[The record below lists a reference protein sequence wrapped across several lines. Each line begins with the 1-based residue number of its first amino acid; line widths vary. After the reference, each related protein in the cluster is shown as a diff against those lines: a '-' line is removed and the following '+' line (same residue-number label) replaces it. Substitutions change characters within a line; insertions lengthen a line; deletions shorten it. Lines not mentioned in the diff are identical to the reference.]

1 MGIMIVR
8 QLHKV
13 TRHYFPDLFE
23 RMRQLP
29 DGRKRKDY
37 DVAELITG
45 CLSLF
50 VFKET
55 TRNAFNNDRKGNK
68 FRDNYF
74 KVFKLRLPH
83 MDTVEH
89 FLRLLSP
96 EELEHLKA
104 ALVSSLIEQR
114 VLHRFKFLG
123 KYFTVAIDGTGTNS
137 YRENDQEASRLKKT
151 SKNGITTY
159 MYHVVEAKLITSSGL
174 AISLGS
180 EWVQNLGDRNFDKQ
194 DCEKRAFERLAKKIK
209 RFFPRL
215 PICILADGLYPN
227 KTFME
232 TCRDNGWSFI
242 VVLKD
247 DTLKTLQE
255 DIEDVENK
263 KRRSLESNHREAKG
277 KTHITTL
284 YNWIDETLTYA
295 GHIIYWVSCTE
306 TVVHYDKD
314 GVQKEA
320 QPAPTKFVFITS
332 QKAGDKNV
340 RCICQA
346 GRMRWTIENQGFNT
360 QKNGGYNLGHK
371 FSRKSFSSYKNYY
384 QCMQIAHTINMLI
397 EQSSNIAALLKN
409 DTKLTVK
416 HIWKQLIGVLAYT
429 VINEV
434 DFATEQR
441 YQIRLAG

>member
-1 MGIMIVR
+1 
-8 QLHKV
+8 
-13 TRHYFPDLFE
+13 
-23 RMRQLP
+23 MRQLP

-37 DVAELITG
+37 EIAELINA
-45 CLSLF
+45 CVSLF

-55 TRNAFNNDRKGNK
+55 TRNAFNNDRKTK
-68 FRDNYF
+68 QFKDNYF

-137 YRENDQEASRLKKT
+137 YKENDQEDSRVTKT

-159 MYHVVEAKLITSSGL
+159 MYHVVEAKLVTSSGL

-180 EWVQNLGDRNFDKQ
+180 EWVQNLPGRNFDKQ

-209 RFFPRL
+209 QYFPRL

-227 KTFME
+227 QPFMKT
-232 TCRDNGWSFI
+232 CKDNGWTFI

-247 DTLKTLQE
+247 DNLKTLQE
-255 DIEDVENK
+255 DIKDVENK
-263 KRRSLESNHREAKG
+263 NRRSLESNHRQAKG
-277 KTHITTL
+277 KTHITTI
-284 YNWIDETLTYA
+284 YNYIDEGFTYA
-295 GHIIYWVSCTE
+295 GHTVYWASCTE
-306 TVVHYDKD
+306 TIVHYDKNQI
-314 GVQKEA
+314 QKED
-320 QPAPTKFVFITS
+320 QPRSTRFVFLTS
-332 QKAGDKNV
+332 QKTDDKNV
-340 RCICQA
+340 RDICEA

-360 QKNGGYNLGHK
+360 QKNGGYHLGHK
-371 FSRKSFSSYKNYY
+371 FSRKSFNSYQNYY
-384 QCMQIAHTINMLI
+384 QCMQIAHIINQLI
-397 EQSSNIAALLKN
+397 EHSSNIAALLKK
-409 DTKLTVK
+409 DTKLTIK
-416 HIWKQLIGVLAYT
+416 HIWKQLIGTLTYII
-429 VINEV
+429 INET
-434 DFATEQR
+434 DFVKEQR
-441 YQIRLAG
+441 CQIRLAG